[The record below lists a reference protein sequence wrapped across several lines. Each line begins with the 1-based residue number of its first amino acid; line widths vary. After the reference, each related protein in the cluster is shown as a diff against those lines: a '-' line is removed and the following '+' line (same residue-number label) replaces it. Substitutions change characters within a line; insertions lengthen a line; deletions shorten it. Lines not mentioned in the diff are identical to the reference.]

1 MTDDERQKF
10 LPAVRKLTELLKK
23 EKLEPEDI
31 KYLGEETK
39 ELDTFNLFP
48 FNLKTNNGK

>member
-1 MTDDERQKF
+1 MTEGERQKF

-31 KYLGEETK
+31 KSLGARRDKGAGYIEP
-39 ELDTFNLFP
+39 FP
-48 FNLKTNNGK
+48 I